1 MNSDDTDIEE
11 ERYLTEREVAELTRL
26 STRTL
31 QRLRQNG
38 KGPAFI
44 RLSAR
49 RLVYD
54 RSDLEVWIKA
64 QVVGAI

>member
-1 MNSDDTDIEE
+1 MNSDDPESEE
-11 ERYLTEREVAELTRL
+11 KRYLTEHEAAELTRL

-38 KGPAFI
+38 KGPSFI

-54 RSDLEVWIKA
+54 RSDLESWLKSHM
-64 QVVGAI
+64 VGDM